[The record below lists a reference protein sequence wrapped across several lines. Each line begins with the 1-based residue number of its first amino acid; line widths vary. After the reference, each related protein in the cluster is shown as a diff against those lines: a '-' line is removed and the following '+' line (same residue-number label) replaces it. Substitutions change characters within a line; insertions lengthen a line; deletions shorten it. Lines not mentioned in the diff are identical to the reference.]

1 MEVTSM
7 PTNEKELNCNLL
19 DQLTLLE
26 RIETA
31 AHEKDIEGVLKQI
44 EIEKRFINRKLY
56 QEPPL
61 NSN

>member
-1 MEVTSM
+1 M
-7 PTNEKELNCNLL
+7 PINEKEYNGNLL

-31 AHEKDIEGVLKQI
+31 AHETDLNGVLKQI

-61 NSN
+61 NND